1 MHEHGQ
7 QPASD
12 AAEPDAFAT
21 ALGPLRTVQLASG
34 PLRYRDEGSGVPV
47 VFLAGLVLS
56 SGFWRR
62 LVPALTQPIRAI
74 IPDLPLGAHTLPMH
88 RDADLSPAAIADL
101 VPGLLDALGVG
112 EAVIVGNDT
121 GGVIAK
127 LLATRNPER
136 VSALVLTPCEC
147 FENFLPPIYR
157 YLQVLAYVP
166 GALWPLVQSM
176 RSSATRRLPIA
187 FGRLTKQPLDERAY
201 DSFLTPGR
209 TSRGVRR
216 DTAKVLRAIRR
227 RYTIEADARLAG
239 FTRPAMIAWASEDR
253 VFPYR
258 HAEALAEIL
267 PNAELVAIADSY
279 TYVPEDQPLVLARH
293 IDEFIAR
300 VQSLYASTTEAE
312 PSRRPPM

>member
-1 MHEHGQ
+1 MSDVADPDSFQ
-7 QPASD
+7 Q
-12 AAEPDAFAT
+12 
-21 ALGPLRTVQLASG
+21 ALGPLRTASLSSG
-34 PLRYRDEGSGVPV
+34 PLRYRDHGSGVPV
-47 VFLAGLVLS
+47 VFLAGLVLA

-62 LVPALTQPIRAI
+62 VVPALTQPVRAI
-74 IPDLPLGAHTLPMH
+74 VPDLPLGAHTIAMR
-88 RDADLSPAAIADL
+88 RDADLSPTAIADL
-101 VPGLLDALGVG
+101 VPELLDTLDVS

-127 LLATRNPER
+127 LLATRHPER

-157 YLQVLAYVP
+157 YLQVLAHVP

-176 RSSATRRLPIA
+176 RFASIRRLPIA
-187 FGRLTKQPLDERAY
+187 FGWLTRQPLDKHAY

-209 TSRGVRR
+209 TDGGVRR

-227 RYTIEADARLAG
+227 HYTIQADAALAR
-239 FTRPAMIAWASEDR
+239 FDRPTLIVWASEDR

-267 PNAELVAIADSY
+267 PNVELVPVADSY
-279 TYVPEDQPLVLARH
+279 TYIPEDQPLVLAGH
-293 IDEFIAR
+293 IDRFVAQTCSERPSAR
-300 VQSLYASTTEAE
+300 E
-312 PSRRPPM
+312 PGGSHTA